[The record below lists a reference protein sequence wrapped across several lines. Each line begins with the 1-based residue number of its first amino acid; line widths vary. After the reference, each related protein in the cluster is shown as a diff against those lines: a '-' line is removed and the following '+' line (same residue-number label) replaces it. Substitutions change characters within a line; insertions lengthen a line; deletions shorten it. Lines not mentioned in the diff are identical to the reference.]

1 MKTVHVPKGLM
12 PDGSKPPLALS
23 DTGHLQVST
32 EGTWE
37 SPNSA
42 GGGRKSLEEVTYV
55 LGVDFAVYSLF
66 ICQTVLF
73 IKEQLNKFRKY
84 GAALPTLSNPTPI
97 LEGAKMA
104 GGPPP

>member
-1 MKTVHVPKGLM
+1 MKTVRVPKSLM
-12 PDGSKPPLALS
+12 LDASKPPPVLS
-23 DTGHLQVST
+23 DMGHLKVST
-32 EGTWE
+32 EGTWG
-37 SPNSA
+37 SPNLA
-42 GGGRKSLEEVTYV
+42 GGSRKSLEEVTYV

-104 GGPPP
+104 GGLPP